1 MNDNEREERVMKH
14 PRCKHGWMSS
24 CLHGC
29 EDAYRWSHD
38 QLMQLCDAAN
48 KLTPDEMRRHI
59 VWFALMSEEESKEV
73 DDDSR

>member
-1 MNDNEREERVMKH
+1 
-14 PRCKHGWMSS
+14 MS
-24 CLHGC
+24 
-29 EDAYRWSHD
+29 EDAYHWSHD

-59 VWFALMSEEESKEV
+59 VWFALMSEEGSKEV